1 MHEEVADERMKL
13 VAMLIGRI
21 VELGEQFKIYPP
33 NEALQEPEILKN
45 DQAAEKLAGTQ
56 WRLSLSDGREET
68 LSFTELI
75 VLSYELA
82 VVQAH
87 LLKAQADPS
96 QPVEVDFRFKL
107 EELMTPE
114 HVKTLLGKLTFE
126 GLA

>member
-13 VAMLIGRI
+13 VATLIGRI
-21 VELGEQFKIYPP
+21 VELGEPFKIYPP
-33 NEALQEPEILKN
+33 DEALQNPEVLKS
-45 DQAAEKLAGTQ
+45 DRAAEQLKGTQ
-56 WRLSLSDGREET
+56 WRLSLSDGQEEI

-75 VLSYELA
+75 VLAYELA
-82 VVQAH
+82 MIQVH

-96 QPVEVDFRFKL
+96 HPVEVDLRFKL